1 MSSVQVQLRVALE
14 AALYAGDHMFQ
25 KFGAQIDII
34 EKTSPMDVV
43 TEVDFTC
50 NRIIEQIIRKT
61 FPNDR
66 ILSEESQE
74 SVLYQKNISSVWIID
89 PMDGTTNFTRRI
101 AFSSVS
107 IGYMENGTVTIGVVY
122 DPHHKEF
129 FFSIKGRGARYAK
142 TSEIITWLNSK
153 INSMPGELCVS
164 MSKEFDSR
172 TALIALGIPSNHEK
186 SSVALSKTL
195 KLIPYVKGI
204 RDFGSSALH
213 LAYVAAG
220 RLDAYVAY
228 GQFVWDYSAG
238 LLLVQEVGGFVTFSN
253 DEDTDCRDVI
263 ASRTQGFGYE
273 LITHIS

>member
-1 MSSVQVQLRVALE
+1 MLSLKLTLHAIVLS
-14 AALYAGDHMFQ
+14 
-25 KFGAQIDII
+25 
-34 EKTSPMDVV
+34 
-43 TEVDFTC
+43 
-50 NRIIEQIIRKT
+50 NIIRQT
-61 FPNDR
+61 FPNDK

-74 SVLYQKNISSVWIID
+74 SVVYDKNCSSVWIID
-89 PMDGTTNFTRRI
+89 PLDGTTNFTRRI

-129 FFSIKGRGARYAK
+129 FFSIKGQGARYAK
-142 TSEIITWLNSK
+142 SNEITMWLNAK
-153 INSMPGELCVS
+153 TNSMPGKLCVS
-164 MSKEFDSR
+164 MRKEFDSK
-172 TALIALGIPSNHEK
+172 TALIALGIPSNPEK
-186 SSVALSKTL
+186 SAVALSKTL
-195 KLIPYVKGI
+195 KLIPYIKGI

-220 RLDAYVAY
+220 RLDAYVTY

-238 LLLVQEVGGFVTFSN
+238 LLLVQEAGGIVTIS
-253 DEDTDCRDVI
+253 DREDTDDRDVI